1 MQFFVSFV
9 MKIKNG
15 LALLLNKIK
24 KNKVIKKNSQHSQL
38 SGGWIKLHFQSAY
51 NLCITTTALLKQNTD
66 LTPKETEG

>member
-24 KNKVIKKNSQHSQL
+24 KLSNLKK
-38 SGGWIKLHFQSAY
+38 FP
-51 NLCITTTALLKQNTD
+51 TFTALWRMN
-66 LTPKETEG
+66 